1 MEEIFFTITSP
12 EILKGEY
19 QDLFKEN
26 MEVTLIKEPNNKY
39 DQEAI
44 IAKVRGFGKVGYVA
58 NSVKTRLGESSS
70 SGRIYDKIGDTA
82 KGKVLHILDDGILCE
97 LCHESIINKEN
108 K

>member
-1 MEEIFFTITSP
+1 MEEMFFTVTSP
-12 EILKGEY
+12 EILRGEY

-26 MEVTLIKEPNNKY
+26 MEITLIKEPDNKY

-58 NSVKTRLGESSS
+58 NSVRTRLGESSS

-82 KGKVLHILDDGILCE
+82 KGKVLHVLDDGILCE
-97 LCHESIINKEN
+97 LCQESILKSE

>member
-12 EILKGEY
+12 DIIRGENS
-19 QDLFKEN
+19 DIFKEN
-26 MEVTLIKEPNNKY
+26 MEITLVKDKKNEH

-44 IAKVRGFGKVGYVA
+44 IAKVRGLGKVGYVA
-58 NSVKTRLGESSS
+58 NSVRTRRGESSS
-70 SGRIYDKIGDTA
+70 AGRIYDKIGDTA

-97 LCHESIINKEN
+97 LCPESIISKED